1 MAKKRANGEGSIRRK
16 PNGRW
21 EGRYTQG
28 IDPSTGRAIQKSV
41 SARTQAECKEK
52 LAKAIRDNR
61 GIPVNH
67 NEDYTVAEW
76 CRLWFETYSKPV
88 IRPSTA
94 KTYENM
100 IENHI
105 VPAIGG
111 VKLKR
116 LTAIQIQQMYNDAKA
131 RGRVQRFETQAS
143 TALSGST
150 VRRIHMVLS
159 SALKQA
165 VKERIIPY
173 NPCDNCRIPRKEHR
187 EMTIIP
193 PEKLGVYL
201 REAEKYGVLPM
212 FFLELSSGL
221 RRGEL
226 CALQWR
232 DITGACEMTVRRSR
246 SCASGQIVESDTKSH
261 RERIVTIPLGLWE
274 LLMALRQQQMLH
286 SGVPDREQP
295 IFTDPDGHV
304 PHPDTFTRHLR
315 KLYKKCGLS
324 EDYHLHT
331 LRHFYATYLLQEGT
345 SKQVAASLLGHA
357 DTAFLERTYCHPQ
370 DAVKLQAAN
379 LMQDLLNSQN
389 PCYVAFMKN
398 KNRKAKKA
406 G

>member
-1 MAKKRANGEGSIRRK
+1 MTTTRLPKTITAGALLATPIPPVKWIIPGLLPAGLAIFVGPSKAGKSWLTLWLCLQIS
-16 PNGRW
+16 
-21 EGRYTQG
+21 QG
-28 IDPSTGRAIQKSV
+28 KSV
-41 SARTQAECKEK
+41 WGREIEPRTVLYFSLEDTLGRLQERLYQLVDAEEDPERLILQTESNGIGQGLEK
-52 LAKAIRDNR
+52 QIVSFIHTYPDISLIVIQNEPILYRAYYTLAI
-61 GIPVNH
+61 
-67 NEDYTVAEW
+67 T
-76 CRLWFETYSKPV
+76 T
-88 IRPSTA
+88 
-94 KTYENM
+94 
-100 IENHI
+100 
-105 VPAIGG
+105 
-111 VKLKR
+111 
-116 LTAIQIQQMYNDAKA
+116 
-131 RGRVQRFETQAS
+131 
-143 TALSGST
+143 
-150 VRRIHMVLS
+150 
-159 SALKQA
+159 
-165 VKERIIPY
+165 
-173 NPCDNCRIPRKEHR
+173 
-187 EMTIIP
+187 
-193 PEKLGVYL
+193 
-201 REAEKYGVLPM
+201 
-212 FFLELSSGL
+212 GL

-232 DITGACEMTVRRSR
+232 DITGACELTVRRSR

-261 RERIVTIPLGLWE
+261 RERIVTIPLGIWE
-274 LLMALRQQQMLH
+274 LLMALRQQQVLH

-315 KLYKKCGLS
+315 KLYKQCGLS

-370 DAVKLQAAN
+370 DVAKQQAAN